1 MPVIGAGGHGV
12 AALLD
17 VALPYAHYNDCASC
31 TCLGDPQASGRAY
44 VLAANNG
51 DLSMLTA
58 LRRLGCP
65 WDRCVQQLAADA
77 TRRACVPVLAWLQQ
91 QQEELLRQRG
101 YLMRFPE
108 WARACGRR
116 RRGGRGAWGTRRW
129 WRRRSSSCRGGREA
143 CRRGGAGLPAGLWCN
158 TWRRISWGG
167 RLGTVKPR

>member
-1 MPVIGAGGHGV
+1 MEFS
-12 AALLD
+12 ALHD
-17 VALPYAHYNDCASC
+17 VALTYAHQLDC
-31 TCLGDPQASGRAY
+31 TLRTWLGNPQASGRAY

-101 YLMRFPE
+101 YLMRFPVE
-108 WARACGRR
+108 WARVWAEAARRARAMGDPALVEAAQQQLRRQQEQQGQQGQGQGRCG
-116 RRGGRGAWGTRRW
+116 AE
-129 WRRRSSSCRGGREA
+129 S
-143 CRRGGAGLPAGLWCN
+143 GAGVAGLVGSVRWA
-158 TWRRISWGG
+158 
-167 RLGTVKPR
+167 